1 MFSDNR
7 YLSCRKGEKE
17 KEERAREEARE
28 GERESDRDKQQGV
41 HRCTMTIIIPIQIS
55 ELRSNIS
62 LVTSTLNAGVQ
73 PINDI
78 QTIRRRERETGD
90 PFIVRACA

>member
-1 MFSDNR
+1 MSKKR
-7 YLSCRKGEKE
+7 ERERGERKRG
-17 KEERAREEARE
+17 RE
-28 GERESDRDKQQGV
+28 GEQERERVMGDKQQGV

-55 ELRSNIS
+55 ELRSNIQ

-78 QTIRRRERETGD
+78 QTIRRREREQIRSL
-90 PFIVRACA
+90 FVHVHEW